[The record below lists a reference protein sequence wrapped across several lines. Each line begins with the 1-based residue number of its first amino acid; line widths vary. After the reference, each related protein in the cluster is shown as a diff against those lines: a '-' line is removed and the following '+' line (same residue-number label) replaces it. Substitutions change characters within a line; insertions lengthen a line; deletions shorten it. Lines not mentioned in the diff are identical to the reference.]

1 VRNMGTAKK
10 LLSALAV
17 NACATVAAAGLLL
30 CTLGPSAAQSIKIG
44 VVVPITSVLAPYGTP
59 FVEALNLAV
68 DAANAAGGINGR
80 KIELIV
86 EDTQASNT
94 VAINAL
100 NKVLQSEP
108 VAIIG
113 PALGTQVLAMMPITE
128 REQIPLIAG
137 PGTRRV
143 TQQGAKYYFRNS
155 THDATNKENWTRFLV
170 EMLGKKRIGIL
181 HVANEWG
188 YSGRDNTTYFLENL
202 YHLKPVS
209 IASYQATDKDMTGQI
224 LQMTRDDADA
234 IAVQGHPVDEALIT
248 KQMNQLG
255 VKATHIGSGTL
266 CIAFLRELVTPADVV
281 GHYCEGP
288 DIMPPFNSKPQV
300 QAFVESYKK
309 KTGYLPDIY
318 ATHYYDAMGML
329 IAVMKKYG
337 VDRQKIRDGFREMAY
352 EGITGEFKA
361 DEEGNL
367 WHNAVVMEF
376 LPEGKIKVVAQVK
389 P

>member
-1 VRNMGTAKK
+1 MLQVMRKV
-10 LLSALAV
+10 ALAMT
-17 NACATVAAAGLLL
+17 AFAAASLLL
-30 CTLGPSAAQSIKIG
+30 PGTPSSAQTIKIG

-59 FVEALNLAV
+59 FVESLNLAV
-68 DAANAAGGINGR
+68 DAVNAAGGINGR

-108 VAIIG
+108 VAVIG
-113 PALGTQVLAMMPITE
+113 PALGTQVLALMPITE
-128 REQIPLIAG
+128 REKIPLIAG

-143 TQQGAKYYFRNS
+143 TQQGAKYYFRNT

-170 EMLGKKRIGIL
+170 DKLGKKKIGIM
-181 HVANEWG
+181 HVANEWD
-188 YSGRDNTTYFLENL
+188 YSGRDNTALFLEKL
-202 YHLKPVS
+202 YNLKPVS

-224 LQMTRDDADA
+224 LQMTKDGADA
-234 IAVQGHPVDEALIT
+234 IVVQGHPIDEALIV

-266 CIAFLRELVTPADVV
+266 CIAYLRELVTLNDVV

-288 DIMPPFNSKPQV
+288 DIMPPYNPKPQV
-300 QAFVESYKK
+300 QAFVEAYKK
-309 KTGYLPDIY
+309 KAGYLPDIY

-337 VDRQKIRDGFREMAY
+337 VDREKIRDGFREMTY
-352 EGITGEFKA
+352 QGITGEFKA

-376 LPEGKIKVVAQVK
+376 LPGGKIEVVAKVK